1 MKTNIDSLEEI
12 YDIPITVVNNLLLQ
26 EATLDKKNS

>member
-12 YDIPITVVNNLLLQ
+12 YDIPITVVNSLLLH
-26 EATLDKKNS
+26 EASLDKKSS